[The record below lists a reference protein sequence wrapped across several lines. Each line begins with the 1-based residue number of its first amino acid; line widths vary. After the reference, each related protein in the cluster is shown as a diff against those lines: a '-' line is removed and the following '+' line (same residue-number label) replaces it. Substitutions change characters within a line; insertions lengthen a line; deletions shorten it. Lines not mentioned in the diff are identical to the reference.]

1 MNIAPFTNLNL
12 ETLDQAVDL
21 VRVNKLAT
29 GSRETAFLRAYPALL
44 AAIRVTDRDADAFLL
59 AATFAYGW
67 LPGRLHIEP
76 QSLDAAVRAF
86 GRARA
91 PEAAFAE
98 ADAMAVATCLQSLV
112 AASQVLHF
120 ANPAVYPTWDARIEG
135 FRRGQKPTPYHMTQ
149 TINYAAYVMDI
160 QGVKRQEGFPGFHF
174 DFCMNYQERLRHL
187 SIPPFP
193 LTDMKVIESAVGGVL
208 LAQGGGY
215 CPASAPGLTPAD
227 ATLPSSPPSPRYP
240 QVARPHGT
248 DDVFDPPPDPERPAA
263 PTMAAPLDPLA
274 TWPQTMPAPGLHLSK

>member
-1 MNIAPFTNLNL
+1 MNLAMNIAHFTNLNL

-21 VRVNKLAT
+21 IRVNKLAT

-44 AAIRVTDRDADAFLL
+44 AAIRTTDRDADAFLL

-67 LPGRLHIEP
+67 LPGRLRIEP
-76 QSLDAAVRAF
+76 QSLDVAVRAF
-86 GRARA
+86 GRARV
-91 PEAAFAE
+91 PEATFAE

-149 TINYAAYVMDI
+149 TVNYAAYVMDI

-193 LTDMKVIESAVGGVL
+193 LTDMKVIESAVGEIL
-208 LAQGGGY
+208 LAQGG
-215 CPASAPGLTPAD
+215 
-227 ATLPSSPPSPRYP
+227 R
-240 QVARPHGT
+240 
-248 DDVFDPPPDPERPAA
+248 F
-263 PTMAAPLDPLA
+263 
-274 TWPQTMPAPGLHLSK
+274 